1 MNKVKLISKK
11 YGFSMMVPDN
21 LMEVKKDSFKK
32 LNISSNTI
40 FAFSLNKDT
49 SLYVNFSGLAKD
61 FAKQIEGTTKDLNLL
76 DKDFSRYKDIY
87 MEASGK
93 KILISFVKVNDLI
106 ISFSINLDPYK
117 EVFDNKLLKNLDEVA
132 LVHEMIDSI
141 KLFKRED
148 VLFIKREEKEEEV
161 PLKEEE
167 NSLPKDLIIKDA
179 FYLGIMEPS
188 FYLKME
194 EKDNFL
200 RCINDEVYLSI
211 KDERPLY
218 IKDKETASSI
228 KSELIKHME
237 ALDKLETNNPKNM
250 ILAKVDDRYYL
261 GENDLDNPEIASL
274 KEALLNMFSK
284 EYLSNTKE
292 EEEKIEEKPHIEP
305 LYEAYNMEDEIEVSD
320 IELPKEEVEEPI
332 IEDTSSEDIPLII
345 YPEEEPALKIEEEE
359 IPKEEAPVL
368 EDAFHINHYL
378 SEGFAL
384 SLSLPHNYTNKVV
397 YDENVF
403 DMLDKEEKAFRIF
416 IYPCKTDVLYK
427 EKLNDWMNKNALS
440 MEEEI
445 SEKSR
450 KEINNINVDI
460 FVIGNTFY
468 VSRYVNNYLVAISS
482 INTAYNMDDAIASLV
497 TLEAKVIPKE
507 EVEKLIRREKSLD
520 LIRGLNLPYIYDDI
534 IDVDQKK
541 NHLKNVDDIVRRIF
555 AMTMSANYA
564 SDLAREGA
572 KRHQKASKKVFM
584 KEINKYGLKN
594 YLSDEEERL
603 FKKGDLDL
611 AINVSWHFEAVNVL
625 LWALGLLKEY
635 PRFDYP
641 SDADNTTSIV
651 FSYRSVSHMISASK
665 MRLKEEILDAYDY
678 ILRLYLYALEMHNH
692 DEEISE
698 LIDEEV
704 LMEQLAA
711 LIYLI
716 TDKSWDRINI
726 GEAI

>member
-32 LNISSNTI
+32 LNISTNTI
-40 FAFSLNKDT
+40 FAFSLNKDI
-49 SLYVNFSGLAKD
+49 SLYVNFSGFAKD
-61 FAKQIEGTTKDLNLL
+61 FDKQVEGTAKDLNLL
-76 DKDFSRYKDIY
+76 DKDFSKYKDLY

-93 KILISFVKVNDLI
+93 KLLISLAKVNDLI

-117 EVFDNKLLKNLDEVA
+117 EVFDNKLLKNLDEVK
-132 LVHEMIDSI
+132 LIHDMIDSI
-141 KLFKRED
+141 KVFKRED
-148 VLFIKREEKEEEV
+148 VAFVKREEKEEDA

-167 NSLPKDLIIKDA
+167 NSLPKDLIIKEA
-179 FYLGIMEPS
+179 FYLGILEPS
-188 FYLKME
+188 FYLKIE

-200 RCINDEVYLSI
+200 RCINDEIYLSR

-218 IKDKETASSI
+218 IKDKETALNI
-228 KSELIKHME
+228 KNEVLKHMDSL
-237 ALDKLETNNPKNM
+237 AKLETNNPTNM
-250 ILAKVDDRYYL
+250 ILAKIDNKYYL
-261 GENDLDNPEIASL
+261 GENDLDNPEIADL
-274 KEALLNMFSK
+274 KENLLKMFSK
-284 EYLSNTKE
+284 EYLSNIKEE

-305 LYEAYNMEDEIEVSD
+305 LYEAYNMDEEIEVSD
-320 IELPKEEVEEPI
+320 IEIPKEEMP
-332 IEDTSSEDIPLII
+332 EDDTPLII

-359 IPKEEAPVL
+359 IPKEEAPLL
-368 EDAFHINHYL
+368 ENAFHVNHYL
-378 SEGFAL
+378 TEGFAL
-384 SLSLPHNYTNKVV
+384 SLSLPNSYTNKIV

-403 DMLDKEEKAFRIF
+403 DMLDKEEKGFRIF
-416 IYPCKTDVLYK
+416 IYPCKTDILYK
-427 EKLNDWMNKNALS
+427 EKLNDWMTKNALS
-440 MEEEI
+440 MDAEI

-450 KEINNINVDI
+450 KEFNNINVDI
-460 FVIGNTFY
+460 FVINDTFY

-482 INTAYNMDDAIASLV
+482 INTAYNMDDAIASLIS
-497 TLEAKVIPKE
+497 LEAEVIPKE

-541 NHLKNVDDIVRRIF
+541 NHLKNIDDIVKRIF
-555 AMTMSANYA
+555 VMTMSANYA
-564 SDLAREGA
+564 SDIAREGA

-611 AINVSWHFEAVNVL
+611 AINVSWHFEAINVL

-635 PRFDYP
+635 PRFDAP

-678 ILRLYLYALEMHNH
+678 ICRLYLYVLEMHNH

-704 LMEQLAA
+704 LIEQLAA
-711 LIYLI
+711 LTYLI

>member
-32 LNISSNTI
+32 LNISTNTI
-40 FAFSLNKDT
+40 FAFSLNKDI
-49 SLYVNFSGLAKD
+49 SLYVNFSGFAKD
-61 FAKQIEGTTKDLNLL
+61 FDKQVEGTAKDLNLL
-76 DKDFSRYKDIY
+76 DKDFSKYKDLY

-93 KILISFVKVNDLI
+93 KLLISLAKVNDLI

-117 EVFDNKLLKNLDEVA
+117 EVFDNKLLKNLDEVK
-132 LVHEMIDSI
+132 LIHDMIDSI
-141 KLFKRED
+141 KVFKRED
-148 VLFIKREEKEEEV
+148 VAFVKREEKEEDA

-167 NSLPKDLIIKDA
+167 NSLPKDLIIKEA
-179 FYLGIMEPS
+179 FYLGILEPS
-188 FYLKME
+188 FYLKIE

-200 RCINDEVYLSI
+200 RCINDEIYLSR

-218 IKDKETASSI
+218 IKDKETALNI
-228 KSELIKHME
+228 KNEVLKHMDSL
-237 ALDKLETNNPKNM
+237 AKLETNNPTNM
-250 ILAKVDDRYYL
+250 ILAKIDNKYYL
-261 GENDLDNPEIASL
+261 GENDLDNPEIADL
-274 KEALLNMFSK
+274 KENLLKMFSK
-284 EYLSNTKE
+284 EYLSNIKEE

-305 LYEAYNMEDEIEVSD
+305 LYEAYNMDEEIEVSD
-320 IELPKEEVEEPI
+320 IEIPKEEMP
-332 IEDTSSEDIPLII
+332 EDDTPLII

-359 IPKEEAPVL
+359 IPKEEAPLL
-368 EDAFHINHYL
+368 ENAFHVNHYL
-378 SEGFAL
+378 TEGFAL
-384 SLSLPHNYTNKVV
+384 SLSLPNSYTNKIV

-403 DMLDKEEKAFRIF
+403 DMLDKEEKGFRIF
-416 IYPCKTDVLYK
+416 IYPCKTDILYK
-427 EKLNDWMNKNALS
+427 EKLNDWMTKNALS
-440 MEEEI
+440 MDAEI

-450 KEINNINVDI
+450 KEFNNINVDI
-460 FVIGNTFY
+460 FVINDTFY

-482 INTAYNMDDAIASLV
+482 INTAYNMDDAIASLIS
-497 TLEAKVIPKE
+497 LEAEVIPKE

-541 NHLKNVDDIVRRIF
+541 NHLKNIDDIVKRIF
-555 AMTMSANYA
+555 VMTMSANYA
-564 SDLAREGA
+564 SDIAREGA

-611 AINVSWHFEAVNVL
+611 AINVSWHFEAINVL

-635 PRFDYP
+635 PRFDAP

-678 ILRLYLYALEMHNH
+678 ICRLYLYVLEMHNH

-704 LMEQLAA
+704 LIEQLAA
-711 LIYLI
+711 LTYLI

-726 GEAI
+726 GEAIWKI

>member
-32 LNISSNTI
+32 LNISTNTI
-40 FAFSLNKDT
+40 FAFSLNKDI
-49 SLYVNFSGLAKD
+49 SLYVNFSGFAKD
-61 FAKQIEGTTKDLNLL
+61 FDKQVEGTAKDLNLL
-76 DKDFSRYKDIY
+76 DKDFSKYKDLY

-93 KILISFVKVNDLI
+93 KLLISLAKVNDLI

-117 EVFDNKLLKNLDEVA
+117 EVFDNKLLKNLDEVK
-132 LVHEMIDSI
+132 LIHDMIDSI
-141 KLFKRED
+141 KVFKRED
-148 VLFIKREEKEEEV
+148 VAFVKREEKEEDT

-167 NSLPKDLIIKDA
+167 NSLPKDLIIKEA
-179 FYLGIMEPS
+179 FYLGILEPS
-188 FYLKME
+188 FYLKIE

-200 RCINDEVYLSI
+200 RCINDEIYLSR

-218 IKDKETASSI
+218 IKDKETALNI
-228 KSELIKHME
+228 KNEVLKHMDSL
-237 ALDKLETNNPKNM
+237 AKLEANNPTNM
-250 ILAKVDDRYYL
+250 ILAKIDNKYYL
-261 GENDLDNPEIASL
+261 GENDLDNPEIADL
-274 KEALLNMFSK
+274 KENLLKMFSK
-284 EYLSNTKE
+284 EYLSNIKEE

-305 LYEAYNMEDEIEVSD
+305 LYEAYNMDEEIEVSD
-320 IELPKEEVEEPI
+320 IEIPREEMP
-332 IEDTSSEDIPLII
+332 EDDTPLII

-359 IPKEEAPVL
+359 IPKEEAPLL
-368 EDAFHINHYL
+368 ENAFHVNHYL
-378 SEGFAL
+378 TEGFAL
-384 SLSLPHNYTNKVV
+384 SLSLPHNYTNKIV

-403 DMLDKEEKAFRIF
+403 DMLDKEEKGFRIF
-416 IYPCKTDVLYK
+416 IYPCKTDILYK
-427 EKLNDWMNKNALS
+427 EKLNDWMTKNALS
-440 MEEEI
+440 MDAEI

-450 KEINNINVDI
+450 KEFNNINVDI
-460 FVIGNTFY
+460 FVIKDTFY

-482 INTAYNMDDAIASLV
+482 INTAYNMDDAIASLIS
-497 TLEAKVIPKE
+497 LEAEVIPKE

-541 NHLKNVDDIVRRIF
+541 NHLKNIDDIVKRIF
-555 AMTMSANYA
+555 VMTMSANYA
-564 SDLAREGA
+564 SDIAREGA

-594 YLSDEEERL
+594 YLSDEEQRL
-603 FKKGDLDL
+603 FKKSDLDL
-611 AINVSWHFEAVNVL
+611 AINVSWHFEAINVL

-635 PRFDYP
+635 PRFDAP

-678 ILRLYLYALEMHNH
+678 ICRLYLYVLEMHNH

-704 LMEQLAA
+704 LIEQLAA
-711 LIYLI
+711 LTYLI

>member
-21 LMEVKKDSFKK
+21 LMEVKKESFKK

-49 SLYVNFSGLAKD
+49 SLYVNFSGMAKD
-61 FAKQIEGTTKDLNLL
+61 FDKQIEGSVKDLILL
-76 DKDFSRYKDIY
+76 DKDFSKYKDIY

-93 KILISFVKVNDLI
+93 KLLISFVKVNDLI

-117 EVFDNKLLKNLDEVA
+117 EVFDNKLLKNLDEVN
-132 LVHEMIDSI
+132 LIHEMIDSI
-141 KLFKRED
+141 KIFKREN
-148 VLFIKREEKEEEV
+148 VEFISREEVKEEV
-161 PLKEEE
+161 SLKEEE
-167 NSLPKDLIIKDA
+167 NSLPKELIIKEA
-179 FYLGIMEPS
+179 FYLGIMEPN
-188 FYLKME
+188 FYLKIE

-200 RCINDEVYLSI
+200 RCINDEVYLSL
-211 KDERPLY
+211 KGERPLY
-218 IKDKETASSI
+218 IKDEETTLNI
-228 KSELIKHME
+228 KGEVLKYMDSL
-237 ALDKLETNNPKNM
+237 LKLETNNPKEM
-250 ILAKVDDRYYL
+250 ILAKIDDRYYL
-261 GENDLDNPEIASL
+261 GENDLDNPEISSL
-274 KEALLNMFSK
+274 KEALLKMFSK
-284 EYLSNTKE
+284 EYLSNIEEK

-305 LYEAYNMEDEIEVSD
+305 LYEAYNMDDEIEVSD
-320 IELPKEEVEEPI
+320 IEIPKEDE
-332 IEDTSSEDIPLII
+332 TPLII
-345 YPEEEPALKIEEEE
+345 YPEEEPVLKIEEEE
-359 IPKEEAPVL
+359 VPKEEVPPL
-368 EDAFHINHYL
+368 KEAFHINHYL
-378 SEGFAL
+378 NEGFAL

-403 DMLDKEEKAFRIF
+403 DMLDKEENGFRIF

-440 MEEEI
+440 MGDEI
-445 SEKSR
+445 SLKTR
-450 KEINNINVDI
+450 KEFNNINVDI
-460 FVIGNTFY
+460 FEIKDMFY

-482 INTAYNMDDAIASLV
+482 KNTAYNMDDAIASLV
-497 TLEAKVIPKE
+497 TLEALNIPKE

-520 LIRGLNLPYIYDDI
+520 LIRGLNLPYIYEDI

-541 NHLKNVDDIVRRIF
+541 NHLKNIDDIVKRIF

-564 SDLAREGA
+564 SDVAREGA

-594 YLSDEEERL
+594 YLSEEEERL
-603 FKKGDLDL
+603 FKKSDLDL
-611 AINVSWHFEAVNVL
+611 AINVSWHFEAINVL

-635 PRFDYP
+635 PRFDAP

-651 FSYRSVSHMISASK
+651 FAYRSVSHMISASK

-678 ILRLYLYALEMHNH
+678 ICRLYLYVLEMHNH

-704 LMEQLAA
+704 LIEQLAA
-711 LIYLI
+711 LTYLI
-716 TDKSWDRINI
+716 TDKSWDKINI